1 MLQGHTNMIENLDFC
16 SFLFQLQIN
25 ENKRNIYSHKQ
36 IKIDL
41 CRIIHFKSVGTLN
54 FITWKEK
61 DYINQEG
68 NTKIQPSYAFQCF
81 SSGVKKRILI
91 QFGTGSQQF

>member
-25 ENKRNIYSHKQ
+25 ENKRNIYSQKQ

-41 CRIIHFKSVGTLN
+41 CRIIKFKSVGK
-54 FITWKEK
+54 FIEL
-61 DYINQEG
+61 YHMER
-68 NTKIQPSYAFQCF
+68 
-81 SSGVKKRILI
+81 KRSHHSR
-91 QFGTGSQQF
+91 GKC

>member
-1 MLQGHTNMIENLDFC
+1 MRWLFTRYIFSC

-41 CRIIHFKSVGTLN
+41 CRIIHFKSVGTLT

-68 NTKIQPSYAFQCF
+68 NTKIQLGYAFQCF
-81 SSGVKKRILI
+81 SSGVKVRILI